1 MQNGIDYILE
11 LLIMKFDNKF
21 IFMNIIILNTLNI
34 GTRVTLLHY
43 KLHRNELNLKQ
54 LIWKKRTKKNY

>member
-1 MQNGIDYILE
+1 
-11 LLIMKFDNKF
+11 
-21 IFMNIIILNTLNI
+21 MNIIILNTLNI

-54 LIWKKRTKKNY
+54 LIWKKRTKKKLLK